1 MTEKEKIKKDIE
13 LSIDFAK
20 EIVKNPALLD
30 DIPDGA
36 AISFKGIEDPISE
49 NNDIEEHVKFVRVK
63 RQFEVVKKN

>member
-36 AISFKGIEDPISE
+36 AISFIGIDEPISE

-63 RQFEVVKKN
+63 RQFEVVRS